1 VTAPP
6 QSEGIGVDAS
16 AIVGHL
22 TRIIASAFEQLAV
35 ARALLDQANA
45 ELDAQRQARIAE
57 TASDEY
63 SA

>member
-1 VTAPP
+1 VTAPQP
-6 QSEGIGVDAS
+6 EGTGVDAS
-16 AIVGHL
+16 AIVNHL
-22 TRIIASAFEQLAV
+22 TRMLAGAFEQLAV

-45 ELDAQRQARIAE
+45 ELDAQRQTRIAD